1 MFWGQV
7 ILTISKGKYA
17 QTLLSFLFVFLGPHL
32 RNMEVPRRGVELEL
46 QLPAYATAM
55 AAQDPSLACNLHH
68 SSQQHQILNPASEAK
83 GPTHILVDTSQ
94 APYC

>member
-1 MFWGQV
+1 MYGGQV
-7 ILTISKGKYA
+7 ILTILKGKYA

-55 AAQDPSLACNLHH
+55 ATQDPSLACNLHH

-94 APYC
+94 A